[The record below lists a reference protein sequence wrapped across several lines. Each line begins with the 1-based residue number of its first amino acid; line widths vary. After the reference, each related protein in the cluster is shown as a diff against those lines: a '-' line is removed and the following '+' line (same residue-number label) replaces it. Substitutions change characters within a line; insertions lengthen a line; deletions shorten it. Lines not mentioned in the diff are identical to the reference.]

1 MYQKRLF
8 GRAFLCIFCMGSSL
22 VAPIVQAAPL
32 AADAGH
38 TEIQH
43 TDIVDPDAALSLHD
57 VVEKAY
63 ARNPTQPILAAR
75 MAEVRARRTVATSLL
90 PHAPAV
96 GMSAQNDAVGS
107 GRGERD
113 WQAELELPVWLQG
126 QRNARKNVADAADE
140 DLAASR
146 DSLKLQVAGYV
157 REAIWDIRMNA
168 NALELADLRLNTA
181 MALEHDVQRRF
192 EAGELA
198 KTDLMLAQNERIIA
212 ETGRLR
218 AEAELMHARHR
229 YIILTGLHTMPQ
241 QLDEAQ
247 SAQEDYSEQH
257 PYYREA
263 MSRLGLTQQ
272 ARELARLERRENPQV
287 ILNARSQRG
296 PFENAFNDSIGL
308 KLRIPLD
315 SPVRAAPIEAAAEME
330 VGRAQSARDSLI
342 YQLETAM
349 HEAEHNLTVSRA
361 ELEMVTRQQALA
373 QENLRL
379 ANKAFQLGETDLVGL
394 MRIQA
399 LAYEAERALT
409 TRRIQLQWDIA
420 RYNQAVGV
428 LP

>member
-22 VAPIVQAAPL
+22 VAPIVQATPL

-38 TEIQH
+38 TDIQH

-90 PHAPAV
+90 PQAPAV

-181 MALEHDVQRRF
+181 MALEHDVQRRY

-287 ILNARSQRG
+287 ILNARSRG
-296 PFENAFNDSIGL
+296 GID
-308 KLRIPLD
+308 
-315 SPVRAAPIEAAAEME
+315 EAAALAVRRA
-330 VGRAQSARDSLI
+330 VGRAEGDACGAVAGVPSPIDVTLRDVHANRLHA
-342 YQLETAM
+342 TATSPL
-349 HEAEHNLTVSRA
+349 HLVA
-361 ELEMVTRQQALA
+361 ELRACGAAAAPLPCSSTCVVSAAVQVTQQRRLVLAA
-373 QENLRL
+373 QENSRIALSQLRSDRS
-379 ANKAFQLGETDLVGL
+379 Q
-394 MRIQA
+394 
-399 LAYEAERALT
+399 AYEGAWCIHR
-409 TRRIQLQWDIA
+409 
-420 RYNQAVGV
+420 VV
-428 LP
+428 SLPQKSAGR